1 MFNALTSYK
10 ILNNNDSN
18 VVSYTTKKLLIL
30 INPMVPHI
38 AEELWEKFSEN
49 KNMISAERWPVIN
62 TSYEKIDKIKIPVQ
76 VNGKM
81 RAIIEV
87 QTNLSKDDLGKIA
100 MNEKNVLKFLNG
112 TPKKV
117 IIVPNRIVNFVI

>member
-1 MFNALTSYK
+1 MS
-10 ILNNNDSN
+10 NNDRR
-18 VVSYTTKKLLIL
+18 VVSYTTKQLLIL

-49 KNMISAERWPVIN
+49 KNMISVERWPVIN
-62 TSYEKIDKIKIPVQ
+62 TTYEEINKIKIPVQ
-76 VNGKM
+76 VNGRM

-87 QTNLSKDDLGKIA
+87 QTDLSKDDLEKTA
-100 MNEKNVLKFLNG
+100 LNEKNVLKFLNG

-117 IIVPNRIVNFVI
+117 IIIPNRIVNFVV

>member
-1 MFNALTSYK
+1 MSD
-10 ILNNNDSN
+10 NDRS
-18 VVSYTTKKLLIL
+18 VVSYTTKQLLIL

-49 KNMISAERWPVIN
+49 QNMISVERWPLIN
-62 TSYEKIDKIKIPVQ
+62 TSYEKTDKIKIPVQ

-87 QTNLSKDDLGKIA
+87 QTNLSKDDLEKKA

-112 TPKKV
+112 VPKKV
-117 IIVPNRIVNFVI
+117 IIIPNRIVNFVI